1 MDHLVWGAALSK
13 LHSTV
18 GELTEEDLCIR
29 IHYWGA
35 LAEHRSNLEHKH
47 SFFEMCY
54 VAGGEGTYVDEGRIH
69 PLAKGTLFISNPY
82 RMHRIESTGMQLIW
96 LAFDVDARRTSAPW
110 NDQFARLAQSDCYI
124 LHGAENSPAVLLWK
138 AIMQAAAELDTAR
151 FLLDRLVL
159 ALVAALPQTFT
170 PDRQQHKPTLPPPRS
185 ASLRQA
191 LQFIRDNLESP
202 LKLED
207 VARYFHISGRHL
219 ARLFQKE
226 LKMTFTAYVRQER
239 IRLAAYLLRETDRS
253 VKEIADL
260 TGFGSVHYF
269 TRMFSAAAGIPPAA
283 YRIAPQQKGMP
294 FEEEHA

>member
-1 MDHLVWGAALSK
+1 MDHLIWGAALSK

-18 GELTEEDLCIR
+18 GELAEEDLCIR

-54 VAGGEGTYVDEGRIH
+54 VAGGEGTYVDEGRTH
-69 PLAKGTLFISNPY
+69 PLTKGTLFISNPY
-82 RMHRIESTGMQLIW
+82 RVHRIESAGMQLIW
-96 LAFDVDARRTSAPW
+96 LAFDVDAGRSSESW
-110 NDQFARLAQSDCYI
+110 NDEFARLAQSDCYI
-124 LHGAENSPAVLLWK
+124 LHGAEDSPAVLLWK
-138 AIMQAAAELDTAR
+138 AIVQAAAELDTAR
-151 FLLDRLVL
+151 FPLDMLTH

-170 PDRQQHKPTLPPPRS
+170 PDRQQQRTVVPPRS

-202 LKLED
+202 LRLED
-207 VARYFHISGRHL
+207 VARYFHVSGRHL
-219 ARLFQKE
+219 ARLFQRE
-226 LKMTFTAYVRQER
+226 LKMTFTDYVRQER
-239 IRLAAYLLRETDRS
+239 VRLAAYFLRETDRS

-269 TRMFSAAAGIPPAA
+269 TRVFSAAAGIPPAA
-283 YRIAPQQKGMP
+283 YRTGMQHKGMP
-294 FEEEHA
+294 FQEEHA